1 MMLLIGAGAVGTI
14 LTAHAVAAARM
25 PFRLYVRE
33 KDLAAIQTVDQVR
46 VDHVLGG
53 RPSLQVPKPPL
64 TPSLSLEGVRY
75 LVLCVKYPQLGAL
88 LDALGPVPPGC
99 TLVSTLNGVGGLR
112 LIRERHP
119 GVPVVPMS
127 IMFNGQLLG
136 PLHARITTKPQILV
150 GSDDAELLGAFSSAG
165 LKADRVAGE
174 AAVWGKLLINLANAL
189 CAATHTTFK
198 DLFTHADLRAC
209 YVGVLD
215 EAIHVLQG
223 AGIDYRLPMPG
234 GYGPYRLLL
243 QRGGPLLWWIAR
255 VKNGLQQGSY
265 PSMVADLD
273 QGRVTEVA
281 QLNGEIVGLGE
292 RCGRATPINSELL
305 RVISTL
311 KGQPPKYLTPGE
323 LRQRLGVSR
332 H

>member
-14 LTAHAVAAARM
+14 LTAHAVAAARC
-25 PFRLYVRE
+25 PLRLYVRE
-33 KDLAAIQTVDQVR
+33 KDLTAFQTVEQVR

-53 RPSLQVPKPPL
+53 RPSLVVPKPPL
-64 TPSLSLEGVRY
+64 TPSLDLEGVRY
-75 LVLCVKYPQLGAL
+75 VVLCVKYPQLGAL
-88 LDALGPVPPGC
+88 LDQLGPIPADC

-112 LIRERHP
+112 LIRERLP
-119 GVPVVPMS
+119 GVTVVPMS
-127 IMFNGQLLG
+127 IMFNGQLLA
-136 PLHARITTKPQILV
+136 PLHARITTKPQVLI
-150 GSDDAELLGAFSSAG
+150 GSEDPALFEAFTSAG
-165 LKADRVAGE
+165 LRATRVPGE

-215 EAIHVLQG
+215 EAIRVLDA
-223 AGIDYRLPMPG
+223 AGIAYRLPMPG

-243 QRGGPLLWWIAR
+243 QRGGRMLWWIAR
-255 VKNGLQQGSY
+255 IKNGLQQGSY

-273 QGRVTEVA
+273 QQRVTEVA
-281 QLNGEIVGLGE
+281 QLNGEIVALGE
-292 RCGRATPINSELL
+292 RCGRATPINGELL
-305 RVISTL
+305 QLITAMH
-311 KGQPPKYLTPGE
+311 GQPPKYLTPGE
-323 LRQRLGVSR
+323 LRQRLGLAA